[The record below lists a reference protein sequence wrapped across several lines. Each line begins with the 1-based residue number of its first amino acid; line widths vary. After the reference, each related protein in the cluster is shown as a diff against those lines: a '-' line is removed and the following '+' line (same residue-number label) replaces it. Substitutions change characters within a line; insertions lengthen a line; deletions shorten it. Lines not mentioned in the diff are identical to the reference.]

1 MAADLTQDSVL
12 FFLQSRGGSAKNSDL
27 LLHFRTFLQDPANR
41 DRNRELF
48 KKFVNSVA
56 IVKQVDGASHVL
68 LRRKFR
74 GHVPGAGRDSPG
86 IPAGN
91 YTEPSAV
98 NASAQP
104 AESLAPPGETER
116 KAALPAA
123 GIVGKKRNN
132 VEPKINPKL
141 EQQQQVNIRNVSPEP
156 ATRQVQ
162 VGAQQQVNCSPD
174 PVIRPIHLGGQQQV
188 KVKTDPVIRPIHL
201 GGQQQVKVN
210 PDPVIKPVHL
220 GGLAESSGSDQN
232 TKLGQQGL
240 VSGPCPGAP
249 AVRLQDPD
257 PPRGQEPRL
266 QQVPVRRF
274 RHRPSYKSAVS
285 QDDDDDEE
293 DEEVPVRPGSGGV
306 WPLNPP
312 LSDSGRTISASS
324 PYTTKSP
331 KPPSSSSA
339 TTQIYLQHMEEEEEE
354 EEEEISAPRSLLE
367 VQPKP
372 KAGSVPIIQK
382 PKQQNIRNI
391 SPDPVIR
398 LVQVRGLAESFGPDQ
413 NTKLGQQGLVSGP
426 CPAAPAVRLQ
436 DPDPPKGHEVPV
448 RRFRHKPSYKSAV
461 SQDDDD
467 EEEVEEV
474 PVRPGSGGVRS
485 PCTTKSPEPSSSSSG
500 RTVPQIYL
508 QNMDEDEEEIPDP
521 QSLLEVRTKLEAG
534 SVPME
539 TTPIR
544 SSPPSESERHSGAPE
559 TSGLERPQN
568 QPSGRSSV
576 PRPSSEDQ
584 IYGGDWT
591 PPSSSR
597 TSDCR
602 SSSEGLWTR
611 AGEPS
616 GLTASQEVL
625 RRPGRMAPEPAPYRA
640 VRWHRSTGNLCDE
653 ELTAGRLSPLYRSTD
668 SLGAAPWHLSTGDLC
683 DDREDAE
690 SSEGSGS
697 SPQVQ
702 LRSAVVRRLSSRLR
716 SRMCRS
722 LGTDLD
728 QIVQEEGGED
738 GGNEAAQLDRLHRIS
753 SSLSLPFN
761 LSSSSLSSCTTPPRS
776 HSPANRLEG
785 EERRH
790 GRKRLTCSVSSHAQ
804 SPVPLEPRE
813 HAWMVNGAVGA
824 WTEIFSLF
832 REDSSL
838 LNKRDFISGFTVLHW
853 IAKHGNHRALNTLWY
868 GVEKFGLTFDINAK
882 STGGQTPLHLAA
894 IHGHKK
900 VIQLLVRK
908 FDADVRLR
916 DTAGKKPWQYLSVRS
931 PDVLQL
937 LGAPPRAALTERV
950 GEAESDWQPK
960 PQRRRLRHHFS
971 SASSG
976 QRPLTFT
983 QMSKVKRSSSI
994 AALLK
999 HKSIPRFWTARAD
1012 DLV

>member
-1 MAADLTQDSVL
+1 MATGSDSVL

-104 AESLAPPGETER
+104 AESLAP
-116 KAALPAA
+116 
-123 GIVGKKRNN
+123 
-132 VEPKINPKL
+132 
-141 EQQQQVNIRNVSPEP
+141 
-156 ATRQVQ
+156 
-162 VGAQQQVNCSPD
+162 
-174 PVIRPIHLGGQQQV
+174 
-188 KVKTDPVIRPIHL
+188 
-201 GGQQQVKVN
+201 
-210 PDPVIKPVHL
+210 
-220 GGLAESSGSDQN
+220 
-232 TKLGQQGL
+232 
-240 VSGPCPGAP
+240 
-249 AVRLQDPD
+249 LQDPD

-331 KPPSSSSA
+331 KPPSSSS
-339 TTQIYLQHMEEEEEE
+339 
-354 EEEEISAPRSLLE
+354 
-367 VQPKP
+367 
-372 KAGSVPIIQK
+372 
-382 PKQQNIRNI
+382 
-391 SPDPVIR
+391 
-398 LVQVRGLAESFGPDQ
+398 
-413 NTKLGQQGLVSGP
+413 
-426 CPAAPAVRLQ
+426 
-436 DPDPPKGHEVPV
+436 
-448 RRFRHKPSYKSAV
+448 
-461 SQDDDD
+461 
-467 EEEVEEV
+467 
-474 PVRPGSGGVRS
+474 
-485 PCTTKSPEPSSSSSG
+485 
-500 RTVPQIYL
+500 
-508 QNMDEDEEEIPDP
+508 
-521 QSLLEVRTKLEAG
+521 
-534 SVPME
+534 
-539 TTPIR
+539 
-544 SSPPSESERHSGAPE
+544 
-559 TSGLERPQN
+559 
-568 QPSGRSSV
+568 
-576 PRPSSEDQ
+576 
-584 IYGGDWT
+584 
-591 PPSSSR
+591 
-597 TSDCR
+597 
-602 SSSEGLWTR
+602 
-611 AGEPS
+611 
-616 GLTASQEVL
+616 
-625 RRPGRMAPEPAPYRA
+625 
-640 VRWHRSTGNLCDE
+640 
-653 ELTAGRLSPLYRSTD
+653 
-668 SLGAAPWHLSTGDLC
+668 
-683 DDREDAE
+683 
-690 SSEGSGS
+690 
-697 SPQVQ
+697 
-702 LRSAVVRRLSSRLR
+702 
-716 SRMCRS
+716 
-722 LGTDLD
+722 
-728 QIVQEEGGED
+728 
-738 GGNEAAQLDRLHRIS
+738 
-753 SSLSLPFN
+753 
-761 LSSSSLSSCTTPPRS
+761 
-776 HSPANRLEG
+776 
-785 EERRH
+785 
-790 GRKRLTCSVSSHAQ
+790 

-853 IAKHGNHRALNTLWY
+853 IAKHGNHRALNTLRRFFR
-868 GVEKFGLTFDINAK
+868 FGLTFDINAK

-976 QRPLTFT
+976 QRPYY
-983 QMSKVKRSSSI
+983 SKSSKI
-994 AALLK
+994 LK
-999 HKSIPRFWTARAD
+999 NSHTIVSCPKYLKNSDTIVSRPKY
-1012 DLV
+1012 